1 MKKMILDGNEAVA
14 RVSYL
19 FVELASI
26 YPITPSSPMAEH
38 VEEYA
43 NKNVKNLFGQTVKIV
58 EMQSE
63 AGAAGVLHGALQA
76 GTLATT
82 FTASQG
88 LLLMIPNMYKIAGE
102 MLPCVIHVAARSLS
116 THALSILG
124 DHQDIYATRM
134 TGFTM
139 LSSSCVE
146 EAGDMAAIAHLVT
159 LSSSIPVL
167 HFFDGF
173 RTSHELSK
181 VDLLEEE
188 DIKDLI
194 PTNELETFRN
204 RSILGTTPY
213 TIGTNQNDDIYF
225 QAMEARNQFYNQVP
239 EIVNSYMEKINK
251 IKGTHYQ
258 PFEYYG
264 SSIAKEIIVAMG
276 SVCETIKETVDAL
289 NKAGYHVGLV
299 TVHLY
304 RPFSK
309 EYLKKVI
316 PETVEK
322 IAVLDRTK
330 ESGSIGEPLYL
341 DIKSALDS
349 SYQVYGGRYGLSSKN
364 TNPACIK
371 AVYDFLKQGPSHNFT
386 VGILDD
392 VTHLSLNVDSNF
404 KLKNSK
410 ELLIYGY
417 GSDGSVSTG
426 KSLVKTIG
434 KRMPY
439 YVQNYSEYDSKKSGG
454 VTVSHIRISKE
465 KIRSTYYVENPDFI
479 VITKDHY
486 LKDFDCLS
494 NITKNGILL
503 VNTACSKEEFLHLFK
518 PEDIRMLM
526 EKKVQVYCIHAY
538 ELARKLGLKDKISM
552 IMESAILNLLEEVDC
567 EPLFTDLI
575 TFIEQKFSKKGK
587 AVVDANIA
595 SLKQAMDYVEK
606 VELKIVRESELL
618 EIDDYSVLEMIH
630 KRKGGELPTSAFLNE
645 PGGRF
650 IKNDRGTKKR
660 GISQMVP
667 RWIKSNCINCN
678 QCSFVCPHGVIRPF
692 LLSKEE
698 YLNAPDF
705 VKMKVMKPVGPNLEE
720 YYYLIA
726 VSIKDCTGCGLCIKT
741 CPTLKKALEES
752 KLSDEIRNQEQEIFD
767 YVSTHV
773 SSKDVVNKYTVK
785 GSQLHAPKFQF
796 CGACSGCGQ
805 TAYIRIL
812 TQLLGESLV
821 ISNATG
827 CSSIYGASI
836 PSLPY
841 HVSFASS
848 LFEDNA
854 EYGYGMVLS
863 QTLKRNWITKI
874 MEKYETEYP
883 CITKWLEHKN
893 NVDITK
899 EVYTELKEKN
909 LPEELNQI
917 LEEIPAKSIWCIGG
931 DGWAYDIGYGGI
943 DHVLSTHDNINLL
956 VLDSEVYSNT
966 GGQSSKASTKG
977 SVASFTMSGKQYAK
991 KDLAAI
997 AMLYPHVYV
1006 AQISLGA
1013 NMMQVINV
1021 MKEAILYD
1029 GPSIIIAYTPCISH
1043 GIKGGMQNSL
1053 EMEKLAV
1060 TCGYF
1065 PIFHRNPETKQFHL
1079 DFKKVDFD
1087 KYDEF
1092 LERQSRF
1099 SLLHVLNQKH
1109 AEELLHENKEE
1120 AKRRFAYYE
1129 NLEKEGESR

>member
-1 MKKMILDGNEAVA
+1 MILDGNEAVA

-19 FVELASI
+19 FTELASI

-43 NKNVKNLFGQTVKIV
+43 NKGVKNLFGESVKVI

-124 DHQDIYATRM
+124 DHQDVYATRM

-139 LSSSCVE
+139 LASSSVE
-146 EAGDMAAIAHLVT
+146 EAGDMAVVAHLST
-159 LSSSIPVL
+159 LASQIPIL

-181 VDLLEEE
+181 VNLLEEA
-188 DIKDLI
+188 DVKDLL
-194 PTNELETFRN
+194 PTGALENFRT
-204 RSILGTTPY
+204 RSILGTAPY

-225 QAMEARNQFYNQVP
+225 QAMEARNKFYNQVP
-239 EIVNSYMEKINK
+239 DIVNSYMEKINE

-289 NKAGYHVGLV
+289 NQEGYHVGLV
-299 TVHLY
+299 LVHLY

-309 EYLKKVI
+309 EYLMRVI
-316 PETVEK
+316 PKTVEK
-322 IAVLDRTK
+322 VAVLDRTK

-341 DIKSALDS
+341 DVKSALDGS
-349 SYQVYGGRYGLSSKN
+349 CQVYGGRYGLSSKN

-392 VTHLSLNVDSNF
+392 VTHLSLNVDSSF

-434 KRMPY
+434 KGTSY

-454 VTVSHIRISKE
+454 VTVSHIRLSKE
-465 KIRSTYYVENPDFI
+465 KIRSTYYVETPDFI
-479 VITKDHY
+479 VITKDQY
-486 LKDFDCLS
+486 LQEFDCLS
-494 NITKNGILL
+494 NICQNGILL
-503 VNTACSKEEFLHLFK
+503 INTTRSKEELLRLLK
-518 PEDIRMLM
+518 PTDIKMLL
-526 EKKVQVYCIHAY
+526 EKKVTVYCIRAY
-538 ELARKLGLKDKISM
+538 ELSRKLGLKDKISM
-552 IMESAILNLLEEVDC
+552 IMESAILNLLKEVNY
-567 EPLFTDLI
+567 ELLEQELI
-575 TFIEQKFSKKGK
+575 SFIEQKFRKKGQE
-587 AVVDANIA
+587 VVEANIA
-595 SLKQAMDYVEK
+595 SLKQAMSYVEK
-606 VELKIVRESELL
+606 IELKEQKESELL
-618 EIDDYSVLEMIH
+618 EIDHASILEMIH
-630 KRKGGELPTSAFLNE
+630 KRKGGELATSAFLKE
-645 PGGRF
+645 PDGRF
-650 IKNDRGTKKR
+650 VKRDHGTKER
-660 GISQMVP
+660 GMSEMVP
-667 RWIKSNCINCN
+667 RWIQSNCIQCN

-705 VKMKVMKPVGPNLEE
+705 VKQRVVKPIGPNLEE
-720 YYYLIA
+720 YYYLVS
-726 VSIKDCTGCGLCIKT
+726 VSIQNCTGCGLCIKT

-752 KLSDEIRNQEQEIFD
+752 KLSDEIRNQEQAIFD
-767 YVSTHV
+767 YASKHI
-773 SSKDVVNKYTVK
+773 SSKDIVDKYTVK
-785 GSQLHAPKFQF
+785 GSQLRPPKFEF

-812 TQLLGESLV
+812 TQLLGKSLV

-863 QTLKRNWITKI
+863 QTLKQNQISKI
-874 MEKYETEYP
+874 MKKYETEYP
-883 CITKWLEHKN
+883 CITQWLLHKN
-893 NVDITK
+893 NVDITRN
-899 EVYTELKEKN
+899 VYEKLKEKN
-909 LPEELNQI
+909 LPEELKQI
-917 LEEIPAKSIWCIGG
+917 LEEVPAKSIWCIGG

-956 VLDSEVYSNT
+956 ILDSEVYSNT

-977 SVASFTMSGKQYAK
+977 SVASFTMSGKKYAK

-1013 NMMQVINV
+1013 NMMKVIQV

-1065 PIFHRNPETKQFHL
+1065 PIFHRNPETKTFRL
-1079 DFKKVDFD
+1079 DFKNVDFD
-1087 KYDEF
+1087 QYDTF

-1099 SLLHVLNQKH
+1099 QLLHVVNQEH
-1109 AEELLHENKEE
+1109 ASYLLCENKEE
-1120 AKRRFAYYE
+1120 AMKRFAYYK
-1129 NLEKEGESR
+1129 NLEEESN